1 MILKGLKEKSN
12 KNYIDKCV
20 KNRVMVSNSNIIK
33 TVGFIVDDSEFLDLD
48 WINKL
53 SEVLKVKKE
62 NFEILALTNPK
73 SKTES
78 IYPNTFSRKDLGWK
92 GNVKTETLKSFLN
105 KKNDLLI
112 SYYTSDKLPLIFA
125 TATSEAKFKVGLVE
139 ETNVND
145 LVIKTD
151 IKDTSTF
158 ENELVKYLRILNKL

>member
-12 KNYIDKCV
+12 KNYIDKCI
-20 KNRVMVSNSNIIK
+20 KNRVTISNNNKIK
-33 TVGFIVDDSEFLDLD
+33 TVGVIVDDSEFLDLNR
-48 WINKL
+48 INKL
-53 SEVLKVKKE
+53 QDVLEVKTE
-62 NFEILALTNPK
+62 NFEIIALTNPK

-78 IYPNTFSRKDLGWK
+78 IYQNTFSRKDLGWK

-125 TATSEAKFKVGLVE
+125 TAISEAKFKVGILE
-139 ETNVND
+139 ESNTND

-151 IKDTSTF
+151 IKDTATF
-158 ENELVKYLRILNKL
+158 EKELVKYLRILNKL